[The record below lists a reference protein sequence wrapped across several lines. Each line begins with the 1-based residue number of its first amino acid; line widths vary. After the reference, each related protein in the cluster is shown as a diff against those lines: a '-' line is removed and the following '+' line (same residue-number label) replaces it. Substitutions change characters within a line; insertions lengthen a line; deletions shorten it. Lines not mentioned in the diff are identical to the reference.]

1 MDELKRVVQ
10 MTTDSTKKPVEDSVP
25 KVDGSVAVG
34 EDLEF
39 QRRWWRF
46 ERIIWSFFVLIII
59 CDLLGLLGRGYL
71 AKAQRNTADQTIQV
85 KYERVER
92 ANAPSV
98 MSISFG
104 PSAIRDGKI
113 HLFVSESIVKELGA
127 RRVIPEPASS
137 IVGDGGVTYVF
148 PATILPATVE
158 IELSPSFPGIR
169 SFTTGV
175 VGAEMVKAKVTVL
188 P

>member
-1 MDELKRVVQ
+1 MGYEGGWFQ
-10 MTTDSTKKPVEDSVP
+10 MTTDSTTTPVEDSVP

-34 EDLEF
+34 EDPEF

-46 ERIIWSFFVLIII
+46 EHIVWSLFLVIVV

-71 AKAQRNTADQTIQV
+71 SKAERNAADQTINL
-85 KYERVER
+85 KYEKIER
-92 ANAPSV
+92 ANAPSM
-98 MSISFG
+98 MSINFG

-113 HLFVSESIVKELGA
+113 HLFVSESVVKELGA
-127 RRVIPEPASS
+127 RRVVPEPASS
-137 IVGDGGVTYVF
+137 TLGGGGVTYIF

-158 IELSPSFPGIR
+158 FELSPSHPGIH
-169 SFTTGV
+169 SFTMGV
-175 VGAEMVKAKVTVL
+175 VGAGMVTAKVTVL

>member
-1 MDELKRVVQ
+1 
-10 MTTDSTKKPVEDSVP
+10 MTTDSKTNPVEDSVP
-25 KVDGSVAVG
+25 KIDGSVAVG
-34 EDLEF
+34 EDLDF

-46 ERIIWSFFVLIII
+46 ERIIWTFFVLVII

-71 AKAQRNTADQTIQV
+71 AKAQRSTADQSIQV
-85 KYERVER
+85 KYEKVER
-92 ANAPSV
+92 VNAPSI

-113 HLFVSESIVKELGA
+113 KLFVSESVVKELGA
-127 RRVIPEPASS
+127 RRVVPEPASS
-137 IVGDGGVTYVF
+137 TVGEGGVTYMF
-148 PATILPATVE
+148 PATTLPATVE
-158 IELSPSFPGIR
+158 FELSPSRPGIP
-169 SFTTGV
+169 SFTAGV

>member
-1 MDELKRVVQ
+1 
-10 MTTDSTKKPVEDSVP
+10 MTTDSTTKPVEDSVP
-25 KVDGSVAVG
+25 KIDGSVAVG

-46 ERIIWSFFVLIII
+46 ERIIWSFFGLVIV
-59 CDLLGLLGRGYL
+59 CDLLGLFGRGYL
-71 AKAQRNTADQTIQV
+71 AKAQRNTADQTIQL

-92 ANAPSV
+92 VNAPSV

-104 PSAIRDGKI
+104 PSAIRNGEI
-113 HLFVSESIVKELGA
+113 HLFVSESVVKELGA
-127 RRVIPEPASS
+127 RRLIPEPASS
-137 IVGDGGVTYVF
+137 TVGDGGVTYIF
-148 PATILPATVE
+148 PATTLPATVE
-158 IELSPSFPGIR
+158 FELSPAHPGIP
-169 SFTTGV
+169 SFTAGV